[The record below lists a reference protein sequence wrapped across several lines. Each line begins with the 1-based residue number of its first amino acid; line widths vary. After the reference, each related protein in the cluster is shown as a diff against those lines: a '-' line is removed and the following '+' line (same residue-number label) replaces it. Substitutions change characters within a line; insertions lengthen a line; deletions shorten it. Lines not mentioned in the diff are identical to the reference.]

1 VIDILKNCFLLL
13 LLISLQ
19 TADCFAQSS
28 IDTLGYKTTIQPV
41 NRLFTNFDK
50 QLNTYYLSS
59 GFDVSGSSAPFS
71 FSVKE
76 NFRSTL
82 VKAGTSSIR
91 DEQFFTL
98 LGNYK
103 FNHGLNAG
111 LSVKSSLLSDDRQ
124 LAINQTAINQATLFT
139 EIELLQQI
147 YFTPYGGYSIN
158 KQVGSTDR
166 GAIYGF
172 EGLIDNLDFT
182 DFSLHSE
189 LKFENEDISPRKNV
203 LRFFNLLVTNPF
215 NPNVVNSF
223 NTKFT
228 QSRKDFYFPADSI
241 TSTQFN
247 IANNIEGRT
256 ESIYLIQDRLV
267 YNGFLDLFMLELS
280 GRLNWRTIDRD
291 TRYRSLDNQSK
302 DIFDTKIE
310 ELKISAETSLLYRT
324 GNIDGALRLNY
335 IERDEKHIAKRI
347 EGVDESFYEQRKELE
362 NRKNNNSGRATISLL
377 GNIQISNTDRL
388 SVSMFHS
395 KLKYDTPNIIN
406 DDDRDE
412 LLSIARIRYS
422 KFLSPFFEMFA
433 NVEGT
438 YSHIVYLFASRSA
451 NNNINRVL
459 RFSTGGYYR
468 GAQFSSLNN
477 FEVSANYT
485 VYDFEDVASNLRSIS
500 FRQFTATDSTR
511 WNLSKNFALIINAY
525 IKLTDQGDLNWD
537 EFAERPT
544 RYLKEIFATPKVG
557 YVLNNALFALG
568 IRYFSLNTFNY
579 DEKDRIP
586 DTKFLTV
593 GPLLEIVI
601 GSPSLYLK
609 VNSWYEFISMNDVP
623 DRERANLIVEMS
635 WKF

>member
-1 VIDILKNCFLLL
+1 M
-13 LLISLQ
+13 
-19 TADCFAQSS
+19 
-28 IDTLGYKTTIQPV
+28 DTLEYKITIQPL
-41 NRLFTNFDK
+41 NRIFTNFDK
-50 QLNTYYLSS
+50 QLNTYYLNS
-59 GFDVSGSSAPFS
+59 GFEVYGSTAPFN

-82 VKAGTSSIR
+82 VKSGTSSIR
-91 DEQFFTL
+91 DEQYFVL
-98 LGNYK
+98 MGNYK
-103 FNHGLNAG
+103 FNNCLNAG
-111 LSVKSSLLSDDRQ
+111 LSVKSSFLSDDRQ
-124 LAINQTAINQATLFT
+124 LAINQTAINQVTLFS
-139 EIELLQQI
+139 EIELVRQI

-166 GAIYGF
+166 GPIYGF

-182 DFSLHSE
+182 DFSLRSE

-203 LRFFNLLVTNPF
+203 LRFFNLLVTKPF
-215 NPNVVNSF
+215 NPNVINSL

-247 IANNIEGRT
+247 ITNNIEGRT
-256 ESIYLIQDRLV
+256 ESIYSIQDRLV
-267 YNGFLDLFMLELS
+267 YNGFLDLFTLELS

-291 TRYRSLDNQSK
+291 TRYRSLDNQSQN
-302 DIFDTKIE
+302 IFDTKIE
-310 ELKISAETSLLYRT
+310 ELRIGAESSLLYRT

-335 IERDEKHIAKRI
+335 FERDEKHIIKKI

-362 NRKNNNSGRATISLL
+362 SRKNNISGRATISLL
-377 GNIQISNTDRL
+377 GNMQISNTDRL
-388 SVSMFHS
+388 AVSIFHS
-395 KLKYDTPNIIN
+395 KLKYDTPSINN

-451 NNNINRVL
+451 NNNVNRVL
-459 RFSTGGYYR
+459 RFSTGGYYH

-485 VYDFEDVASNLRSIS
+485 VYDYEDVASNLRSIS

-511 WNLSKNFALIINAY
+511 WNLSKRFALIINAY
-525 IKLTDQGDLNWD
+525 IKITDRGDLNWD
-537 EFAERPT
+537 DFAERPT
-544 RYLKEIFATPKVG
+544 RYLEEIFATPKVG
-557 YVLNNALFALG
+557 YVMNNAIFALG

-579 DEKDRIP
+579 DVKDRIP

-593 GPLLEIVI
+593 GPLLEIII

-609 VNSWYEFISMNDVP
+609 VNSWYEFISKNDVP

>member
-1 VIDILKNCFLLL
+1 VIEILKKYTLLL
-13 LLISLQ
+13 LLISLH

-28 IDTLGYKTTIQPV
+28 IDTLEYKVILQPL

-50 QLNTYYLSS
+50 QLNTYYLNS
-59 GFDVSGSSAPFS
+59 GFEVSGSSAPFS
-71 FSVKE
+71 FSIKE

-82 VKAGTSSIR
+82 VKAGSNSIR
-91 DEQFFTL
+91 DEQYFIFR
-98 LGNYK
+98 GNYK
-103 FNHGLNAG
+103 FNRGLNAG

-124 LAINQTAINQATLFT
+124 LAINQTAINHATLFT
-139 EIELLQQI
+139 EIELLRQI
-147 YFTPYGGYSIN
+147 YLTPYGGYSIN
-158 KQVGSTDR
+158 KQVGVTDR
-166 GAIYGF
+166 GAIYGI
-172 EGLIDNLDFT
+172 EGFINDLDFI
-182 DFSLHSE
+182 DFSLRSE
-189 LKFENEDISPRKNV
+189 LKFENEDISPRKNLV
-203 LRFFNLLVTNPF
+203 RYFNFVVSNPF
-215 NPNVVNSF
+215 NPNVLNSF

-241 TSTQFN
+241 TSSQLN
-247 IANNIEGRT
+247 ITNNIEGRT

-267 YNGFLDLFMLELS
+267 YNGFLDLFTLELS

-291 TRYRSLDNQSK
+291 TRYRSLDNQSQN
-302 DIFDTKIE
+302 IFDTKIE
-310 ELKISAETSLLYRT
+310 ELRIGAESSLLYRT
-324 GNIDGALRLNY
+324 ENLDGVLRLNF

-347 EGVDESFYEQRKELE
+347 EGIDESFYEQRKELE
-362 NRKNNNSGRATISLL
+362 SRKNNNSGRATISLL
-377 GNIQISNTDRL
+377 GNIRISNTDRL
-388 SVSMFHS
+388 SVSIFHS
-395 KLKYDTPNIIN
+395 KLKYDTPNINN

-422 KFLSPFFEMFA
+422 KFISPFFEMFA

-459 RFSTGGYYR
+459 RFSTGGYYH

-511 WNLSKNFALIINAY
+511 WNLSNKFALIINAY

-537 EFAERPT
+537 DFAERPT
-544 RYLKEIFATPKVG
+544 RYLEEIFATPKVG
-557 YVLNNALFALG
+557 YVMNNALFALG

-579 DEKDRIP
+579 DEKDKIP
-586 DTKFLTV
+586 DTKFLTF
-593 GPLLEIVI
+593 GPLLEIIV

>member
-1 VIDILKNCFLLL
+1 MIEFLKKFFLLL
-13 LLISLQ
+13 LFFSLQ
-19 TADCFAQSS
+19 TTNCFAQSS
-28 IDTLGYKTTIQPV
+28 IDTLEYKITLLPV
-41 NRLFTNFDK
+41 NRIFTNFDK
-50 QLNTYYLSS
+50 QLTTYYLNS
-59 GFDVSGSSAPFS
+59 GFDVSASSDPFS
-71 FSVKE
+71 FSIKE

-82 VKAGTSSIR
+82 VEASSNSIR
-91 DEQFFTL
+91 DEQYIDFR
-98 LGNYK
+98 GYYK
-103 FNHGLNAG
+103 FNNGLNSG
-111 LSVKSSLLSDDRQ
+111 LSVKSNLLSDDRQ
-124 LAINQTAINQATLFT
+124 LAINQTAINHATFFT
-139 EIELLQQI
+139 EIELLRQI
-147 YFTPYGGYSIN
+147 YLTPYGGFSIN
-158 KQVGSTDR
+158 KQVGTTDR

-172 EGLIDNLDFT
+172 ESLIDDLDFT
-182 DFSLHSE
+182 DFSLRSE
-189 LKFENEDISPRKNV
+189 LKFENEDIFPRKNL

-215 NPNVVNSF
+215 NPNVINSL

-241 TSTQFN
+241 TSSQFN
-247 IANNIEGRT
+247 ITNNIEGRT

-267 YNGFLDLFMLELS
+267 YNGFLDLFTLELS

-291 TRYRSLDNQSK
+291 TRYRSLDKQSQN
-302 DIFDTKIE
+302 IFDSKIE
-310 ELKISAETSLLYRT
+310 ELGIGAESSLLYRT
-324 GNIDGALRLNY
+324 GNLDGALRLNY
-335 IERDEKHIAKRI
+335 VERDEKHIAKRM
-347 EGVDESFYEQRKELE
+347 EGVDESFFEQRKEIDS
-362 NRKNNNSGRATISLL
+362 RKNSNSGRATISLL
-377 GNIQISNTDRL
+377 GNIQIGNAGRL
-388 SVSMFHS
+388 SISMFHS
-395 KLKYDTPNIIN
+395 KLKYDTPSINN

-422 KFLSPFFEMFA
+422 KFISPFFEMFA

-438 YSHIVYLFASRSA
+438 YSHIVYVFASRSA

-459 RFSTGGYYR
+459 RFSTGGYYH

-511 WNLSKNFALIINAY
+511 WNFSKKFTLIINGY
-525 IKLTDQGDLNWD
+525 IKLTDQGDLDWD

-544 RYLKEIFATPKVG
+544 RYLEEIFTTPKVG
-557 YVLNNALFALG
+557 YVMNNALFALG
-568 IRYFSLNTFNY
+568 LRYFSLNTFNY
-579 DEKDRIP
+579 DKKDRIP

-609 VNSWYEFISMNDVP
+609 VNSWYEFISTNDVP

>member
-1 VIDILKNCFLLL
+1 MIEILKNFSLLL
-13 LLISLQ
+13 LLILLQ

-28 IDTLGYKTTIQPV
+28 IDTLEYKITIQPL
-41 NRLFTNFDK
+41 NRIFTNFDK
-50 QLNTYYLSS
+50 QLNTYYLNS
-59 GFDVSGSSAPFS
+59 GFELSGTTDPFS
-71 FSVKE
+71 FSIKE

-82 VKAGTSSIR
+82 VKAGSSSIR
-91 DEQFFTL
+91 DEQYFTFR
-98 LGNYK
+98 GNYK
-103 FNHGLNAG
+103 FNRGLNAG
-111 LSVKSSLLSDDRQ
+111 LSVKSNLLSDDRQ
-124 LAINQTAINQATLFT
+124 LAINQTAINHATLFT

-158 KQVGSTDR
+158 KQVASTDR

-172 EGLIDNLDFT
+172 EGLINDLDFT
-182 DFSLHSE
+182 DFSLRSE
-189 LKFENEDISPRKNV
+189 LKFENEDISPRKNL
-203 LRFFNLLVTNPF
+203 LRYFNLLVTNPF

-241 TSTQFN
+241 TSSQFN
-247 IANNIEGRT
+247 ITNNIEGRT

-267 YNGFLDLFMLELS
+267 YNDFLNLFTLEIS

-291 TRYRSLDNQSK
+291 TRYRSLDNQSQN
-302 DIFDTKIE
+302 IFDTNIE
-310 ELKISAETSLLYRT
+310 ELRIGAESSLRYRT
-324 GNIDGALRLNY
+324 ENIDGALRLNF
-335 IERDEKHIAKRI
+335 IERDEKHIAKRL
-347 EGVDESFYEQRKELE
+347 EGVDESFYERRKELE
-362 NRKNNNSGRATISLL
+362 SRKNNNSGRATISLF

-388 SVSMFHS
+388 AVSIYHS
-395 KLKYDTPNIIN
+395 KLKYDTPNINN

-422 KFLSPFFEMFA
+422 KFISPFFEMFA

-459 RFSTGGYYR
+459 RFSTGGYYH

-485 VYDFEDVASNLRSIS
+485 VYDYEDVASNLRSIS

-511 WNLSKNFALIINAY
+511 WNLSKKFALIINGY
-525 IKLTDQGDLNWD
+525 IKITDRGDLNWD
-537 EFAERPT
+537 DFAERPT
-544 RYLKEIFATPKVG
+544 RYLEEIFATPKIG
-557 YVLNNALFALG
+557 YVMNNALFALG

-579 DEKDRIP
+579 DVKERIP

-609 VNSWYEFISMNDVP
+609 VNSWYEFISVNDVP

>member
-1 VIDILKNCFLLL
+1 MIEILKKCSLLL
-13 LLISLQ
+13 LLISLK
-19 TADCFAQSS
+19 TVDCFAQSS
-28 IDTLGYKTTIQPV
+28 LDTLEYKITLQPL

-50 QLNTYYLSS
+50 QLNTYYLNS
-59 GFDVSGSSAPFS
+59 GFEVSGSSAPFS
-71 FSVKE
+71 FSIKE

-82 VKAGTSSIR
+82 VKAGSNSIR
-91 DEQFFTL
+91 DEQYFIFR
-98 LGNYK
+98 GNYK
-103 FNHGLNAG
+103 FNRGLNAG

-124 LAINQTAINQATLFT
+124 LAINQTAINHATFYT
-139 EIELLQQI
+139 EIELLRQI
-147 YFTPYGGYSIN
+147 YLTPYGGYSIN
-158 KQVGSTDR
+158 KQVGTTDR
-166 GAIYGF
+166 GPIYGF
-172 EGLIDNLDFT
+172 EGLISDLDFT

-189 LKFENEDISPRKNV
+189 LKFENEDISPRKNL
-203 LRFFNLLVTNPF
+203 LRFFNILVSNPF
-215 NPNVVNSF
+215 NPNVLNSF

-241 TSTQFN
+241 TSSQFN
-247 IANNIEGRT
+247 VTNNIEGRT

-267 YNGFLDLFMLELS
+267 FNGFLDLFTLELS

-291 TRYRSLDNQSK
+291 TRYRSLDIQSQ

-310 ELKISAETSLLYRT
+310 ELRIGAESSLIYRT
-324 GNIDGALRLNY
+324 ANIDGVLRLNY

-362 NRKNNNSGRATISLL
+362 SRKNNNSGRAAISLL

-388 SVSMFHS
+388 SVSMFQS
-395 KLKYDTPNIIN
+395 KLKYDTPNINN

-422 KFLSPFFEMFA
+422 KFITPFFEMFA

-459 RFSTGGYYR
+459 RFSTGGYYY

-511 WNLSKNFALIINAY
+511 WSLSNKFTLIINAY

-537 EFAERPT
+537 DFAERPK
-544 RYLKEIFATPKVG
+544 RYLEEIFATPKVG
-557 YVLNNALFALG
+557 YVMNNALFALG

-579 DEKDRIP
+579 EEKNRIAS
-586 DTKFLTV
+586 TKFLTV

-601 GSPSLYLK
+601 ESPSLYLK
-609 VNSWYEFISMNDVP
+609 VNGWYEFISMNDVP